1 MNGDVGKLPSG
12 AVYSTTPEIT
22 SSMGTVPD
30 YVAVNGVAEGAEGP
44 SPGPPSAPPDN
55 GAQPAY
61 PLPQLKQMLSQQL
74 EYYFSR

>member
-12 AVYSTTPEIT
+12 AVFSTTPDSTGIVAAT
-22 SSMGTVPD
+22 SE
-30 YVAVNGVAEGAEGP
+30 YLVNGVAEGAEGQ
-44 SPGPPSAPPDN
+44 SPVPPSAPADS
-55 GAQPAY
+55 GPAY

>member
-12 AVYSTTPEIT
+12 AVYSATPEPST
-22 SSMGTVPD
+22 AMGTHPD

-44 SPGPPSAPPDN
+44 STIPPSAPQDN
-55 GAQPAY
+55 ASQSAY